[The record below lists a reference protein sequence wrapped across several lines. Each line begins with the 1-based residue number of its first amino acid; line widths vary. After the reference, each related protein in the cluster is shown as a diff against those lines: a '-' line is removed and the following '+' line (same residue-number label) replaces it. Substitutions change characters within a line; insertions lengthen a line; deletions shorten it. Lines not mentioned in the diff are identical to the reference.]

1 MHSES
6 FVFGWEFDGTGGGT
20 PLADPGAAAA
30 VKGPTWLHF
39 DYSKP
44 GIESD
49 LLALGLPPWVVES
62 LVRVDTRPRTAV
74 VGKGALI
81 LLRGIN
87 MNPGAD
93 PEDMVSLRLWLE
105 PDRLISVRQRRLF
118 AVQDVSAELERG
130 TGPDSVP
137 ALAVTIVER
146 LADRIKDFV
155 DTIEDRIAK
164 FEDLVEQNRPEE
176 IRASVSQIRRQTA
189 VVRRFISPQRDA
201 LDALYRDSAGILSQ
215 NQTFMLRE
223 QADRIA
229 RDVEDLD
236 LVRERAQV
244 ITEELLNRIAQ
255 EQNSRMYVLSI
266 IAAIFLP
273 ITFITGL
280 FGMNVA
286 GLPGVE
292 DADAFLIV
300 AGGMVATTVV
310 TLVLLRAKRWF

>member
-1 MHSES
+1 MQPEN
-6 FVFGWEFDGTGGGT
+6 FVLGWNLDGSGGGT
-20 PLADPGAAAA
+20 PISEPDKAQPG
-30 VKGPTWLHF
+30 PIWLHF
-39 DYSKP
+39 DYSNA
-44 GIESD
+44 GVEES
-49 LLALGLPPWVVES
+49 LLALDLPPWVVES
-62 LVRVDTRPRTAV
+62 LVRQDTRPRTAI
-74 VGKGALI
+74 VGNGLLV

-87 MNPGAD
+87 LNPGAE

-105 PDRLISVRQRRLF
+105 PGRLISVRQRRLF
-118 AVQDVSAELERG
+118 AVQDVSAELAAG
-130 TGPDSVP
+130 NGPDSVP
-137 ALAVTIVER
+137 ALVVAIVEK

-155 DTIEDRIAK
+155 DTIEDRVTE
-164 FEDLVEQNRPEE
+164 FEGLVEKDRPEAV
-176 IRASVSQIRRQTA
+176 RASVSEIRRQTA

-229 RDVEDLD
+229 RDLEDLD
-236 LVRERAQV
+236 LVRERSLV

-255 EQNSRMYVLSI
+255 EQNNRMYVLSI

-286 GLPGVE
+286 GLPGLE
-292 DADAFLIV
+292 NKGAFLIV
-300 AGGMVATTVV
+300 AAAMVGTTVG
-310 TLVLLRAKRWF
+310 TLALLRAKHWL

>member
-1 MHSES
+1 MQSES
-6 FVFGWEFDGTGGGT
+6 FVLGWNLDGSGGGT
-20 PLADPGAAAA
+20 QLSEPAGATE
-30 VKGPTWLHF
+30 GSTWLHF

-44 GIESD
+44 GIEEE
-49 LLALGLPPWVVES
+49 LLGLDLPPWVVES
-62 LVRVDTRPRTAV
+62 LLRVDTRPRTAI
-74 VGKGALI
+74 VGKGVLI

-93 PEDMVSLRLWLE
+93 PEDMISLRLWLE
-105 PDRLISVRQRRLF
+105 HGRLITVRQRRLF

-130 TGPDSVP
+130 TGPDSIP
-137 ALAVTIVER
+137 ALVVTIVEK

-155 DTIEDRIAK
+155 DSIEDRIDK
-164 FEDLVEQNRPEE
+164 FEDAVEESRPEE
-176 IRASVSQIRRQTA
+176 IRASVSEVRRQTA

-215 NQTFMLRE
+215 NQTFRLRE

-292 DADAFLIV
+292 DKDAFLIV
-300 AGGMVATTVV
+300 AGAMAATTVA
-310 TLVLLRAKRWF
+310 TLALLRAKHWF

>member
-1 MHSES
+1 MQSES
-6 FVFGWEFDGTGGGT
+6 FILGWKLDGNGGGT
-20 PLADPGAAAA
+20 PLTGPAAAA
-30 VKGPTWLHF
+30 ENPTWLHF
-39 DYSKP
+39 DYSNS
-44 GIESD
+44 GVEAE
-49 LLALGLPPWVVES
+49 LLALDLPPLVVES
-62 LVRVDTRPRTAV
+62 LVRVDTRPRTAIIGNGV
-74 VGKGALI
+74 LI

-105 PDRLISVRQRRLF
+105 SDRLISVRQRRLF
-118 AVQDVSAELERG
+118 AVQDVSAELEQG
-130 TGPDSVP
+130 TGPANVP
-137 ALAVTIVER
+137 ALVVAIVER
-146 LADRIKDFV
+146 VADRIKDFV
-155 DTIEDRIAK
+155 DTIEDRIAE
-164 FEDLVEQNRPEE
+164 FEDLVEQSRPDD
-176 IRASVSQIRRQTA
+176 IRARVSEVRRQTA

-201 LDALYRDSAGILSQ
+201 LDALYRDSSGLLSQ

-244 ITEELLNRIAQ
+244 VAEELLNRIAQ

-286 GLPGVE
+286 GLPGIE
-292 DADAFLIV
+292 DKSAFLVV
-300 AGGMVATTVV
+300 AGIMAATTVG
-310 TLVLLRAKRWF
+310 TLVLLRAKHWF

>member
-1 MHSES
+1 MEETS
-6 FVFGWEFDGTGGGT
+6 FVLGWNLDGAGGGAELNQT
-20 PLADPGAAAA
+20 SDAGS
-30 VKGPTWLHF
+30 GPTWLHF

-44 GIESD
+44 GVENE
-49 LLALGLPPWVVES
+49 LLALGLHPWVIES

-74 VGKGALI
+74 LTEGVLI

-87 MNPGAD
+87 LNPGAD

-105 PDRLISVRQRRLF
+105 PDRLITVRQRRLF
-118 AVQDVSAELERG
+118 AVQDVSEDLGRG
-130 TGPDSVP
+130 RGPDSISQLLV
-137 ALAVTIVER
+137 AIIEK

-155 DTIEDRIAK
+155 DTIEDRVAT
-164 FEDLVEQNRPEE
+164 FEDLVETSPPQE
-176 IRASVSQIRRQTA
+176 IRASVSEVRRQTA

-201 LDALYRDSAGILSQ
+201 LDALYRDSKGILTQ
-215 NQTFMLRE
+215 QQAFMIRE

-236 LVRERAQV
+236 LVRERALV

-286 GLPGVE
+286 GLPGLE
-292 DADAFLIV
+292 HPAAFLIV
-300 AGGMVATTVV
+300 TGVMVGMTAATFAI
-310 TLVLLRAKRWF
+310 LRANRWF